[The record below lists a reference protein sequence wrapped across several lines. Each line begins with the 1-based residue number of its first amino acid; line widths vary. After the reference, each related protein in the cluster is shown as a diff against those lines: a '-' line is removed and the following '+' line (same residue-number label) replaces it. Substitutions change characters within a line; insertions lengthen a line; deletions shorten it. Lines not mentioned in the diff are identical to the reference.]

1 MTIKDLDE
9 NYKLQKKLSTLI
21 SKIDEQGKYI
31 NKWVELNYLLQ
42 CLSLCDLSD
51 FEYKTLSENI
61 EKMIN
66 ILHLNYDNIIEE
78 KEERKIKYDKNRN

>member
-9 NYKLQKKLSTLI
+9 SYKLQKKLSTFI
-21 SKIDEQGKYI
+21 SKFDEKGKYI
-31 NKWVELNYLLQ
+31 NKCVELNYLLK

-61 EKMIN
+61 EKIIN

-78 KEERKIKYDKNRN
+78 RREQENANN

>member
-1 MTIKDLDE
+1 MTIKDLDNTYE
-9 NYKLQKKLSTLI
+9 MQKKLSTLI
-21 SKIDEQGKYI
+21 SNIDEQGKYI
-31 NKWVELNYLLQ
+31 NKCVELNYLLQ

-51 FEYKTLSENI
+51 SEYKTLSENI

-78 KEERKIKYDKNRN
+78 NRNK

>member
-1 MTIKDLDE
+1 MTIKDLDNTYE
-9 NYKLQKKLSTLI
+9 MQKKLSTLI
-21 SKIDEQGKYI
+21 SNIDEQGKYI
-31 NKWVELNYLLQ
+31 KKCVELNYLLQ

-66 ILHLNYDNIIEE
+66 ILHINYDNIIKVKR
-78 KEERKIKYDKNRN
+78 KE

>member
-1 MTIKDLDE
+1 MTIKDLDK
-9 NYKLQKKLSTLI
+9 NYELQKKLSTFI

-31 NKWVELNYLLQ
+31 NKCVELNYLLQ

-78 KEERKIKYDKNRN
+78 NRNK

>member
-1 MTIKDLDE
+1 MTIKELDK
-9 NYKLQKKLSTLI
+9 NYELQKKLSTLI
-21 SKIDEQGKYI
+21 SNFDEQGRYI
-31 NKWVELNYLLQ
+31 NKCVELNYLLQ

-78 KEERKIKYDKNRN
+78 KRKED

>member
-1 MTIKDLDE
+1 MTIKDLDK
-9 NYKLQKKLSTLI
+9 NYELQKKLSTLI

-31 NKWVELNYLLQ
+31 NKCVELNYLLQ

-51 FEYKTLSENI
+51 FEYEMLRENI

-66 ILHLNYDNIIEE
+66 ILHLNYENIIEE
-78 KEERKIKYDKNRN
+78 KRRKED

>member
-1 MTIKDLDE
+1 MTIKELDE
-9 NYKLQKKLSTLI
+9 NYEMQRMLSILV
-21 SKIDEQGKYI
+21 SKIDEKGKYI
-31 NKWVELNYLLQ
+31 KKCVELNYLLQ

-78 KEERKIKYDKNRN
+78 KRNEEEC

>member
-1 MTIKDLDE
+1 MTIKDLDNTYE
-9 NYKLQKKLSTLI
+9 MQKKLSTLI
-21 SKIDEQGKYI
+21 SNIDEQGKYI
-31 NKWVELNYLLQ
+31 NKCVELNYLLQ

-51 FEYKTLSENI
+51 FEYEMLSENI

-78 KEERKIKYDKNRN
+78 KRKEQENGNN